1 MWIYFFIFFGY
12 VFRSRI
18 VGLYGNFRINYLR
31 LDSFCRDKVQPFI
44 EESYQKLADY
54 MNAYQQKMNMS
65 REVIADKGIWTAKK
79 RYILNVYDSEGYRYD
94 EPDLKIMGIEAVR
107 SSTPSVCRDKIKE
120 SLKIVLRGT
129 EDELQQYI
137 SDFKDEFFEM
147 NAEVVAFPRSVSG
160 MDKYKC
166 SVGIYQKSTPIQTKG
181 SLLYNHW
188 VKDKGLDDRYELI
201 NEGDKIKFT
210 YLKEPNVINAR
221 VISFPS
227 RLPNELGLEKY
238 VDYETQF
245 EKCYIDPITTV
256 LDTIDWRHEKISTLE
271 DFFGGV

>member
-1 MWIYFFIFFGY
+1 
-12 VFRSRI
+12 
-18 VGLYGNFRINYLR
+18 
-31 LDSFCRDKVQPFI
+31 
-44 EESYQKLADY
+44 
-54 MNAYQQKMNMS
+54 
-65 REVIADKGIWTAKK
+65 
-79 RYILNVYDSEGYRYD
+79 
-94 EPDLKIMGIEAVR
+94 MGIEAVR

-137 SDFKDEFFEM
+137 SEFKDEFFEM
-147 NAEVVAFPRSVSG
+147 NPEVVAFPRSVSG
-160 MDKYKC
+160 LDKYRC
-166 SVGIYQKSTPIQTKG
+166 SSSIYQKGTPIHTKG
-181 SLLYNHW
+181 SLLYNYY
-188 VKDKGLDDRYELI
+188 VKDKGLDSRYELI

-210 YLKEPNVINAR
+210 YLKTPNVINDK

-256 LDTIDWRHEKISTLE
+256 LDTIDWKHEKISTLE
-271 DFFGGV
+271 DFFGGI